1 MNKQR
6 IAVLLIASLGLLAT
20 FMPWATVP
28 ILGGMSGTENTLG
41 WVSLSF
47 FAIPMVVS
55 LIGNKHDDLIRV
67 ALIITIAASV
77 LAFIT
82 CICQLFVFNSID
94 GSDNLFEAMLADQIK
109 VGFGLYIALFAGLI
123 LPLFALLMRDS
134 ELSAKQAEALKNYK
148 KKTAQK
154 AKQPK
159 VKDVEEV
166 VEKVETPEAIEPENK
181 IDKEDHSRFMPS

>member
-6 IAVLLIASLGLLAT
+6 IAILLIASLGLLAT

-55 LIGNKHDDLIRV
+55 LIGNKHKDLVRI
-67 ALIITIAASV
+67 ALIVTVTASV
-77 LAFIT
+77 LAFVT
-82 CICQLFVFNSID
+82 CICQLYVFNSMD
-94 GSDNLFEAMLADQIK
+94 SSDNLFEAMLAEQIK
-109 VGFGLYIALFAGLI
+109 VGFGLYIALFAGLL
-123 LPLFALLMRDS
+123 LPLFAFLMRDS
-134 ELSAKQAEALKNYK
+134 ELSAKQAEALRNYK
-148 KKTAQK
+148 KKTAK
-154 AKQPK
+154 KVRQPK
-159 VKDVEEV
+159 VKVVEEV
-166 VEKVETPEAIEPENK
+166 VEKVEAPETQEPKNK